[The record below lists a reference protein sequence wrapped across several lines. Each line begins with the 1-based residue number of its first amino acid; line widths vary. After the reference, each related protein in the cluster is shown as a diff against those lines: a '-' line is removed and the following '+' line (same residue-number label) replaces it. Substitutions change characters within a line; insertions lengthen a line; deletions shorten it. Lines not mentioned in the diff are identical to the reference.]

1 MTQIGT
7 KLLEEPGDSAL
18 EQIIARTEQRRGV
31 VAIQTAETRI
41 DIALLLS
48 KAL

>member
-18 EQIIARTEQRRGV
+18 EQIIARTEAWCRHYPNG
-31 VAIQTAETRI
+31 
-41 DIALLLS
+41 
-48 KAL
+48 